1 MTDWTISKSGGICCR
16 CEKQFEE
23 HEQFFAALSVC
34 ADGFKR
40 LDVCADCWE
49 KDRPLAFYFWKTKHS
64 SEEDNRNKFIDDDM
78 LFDLFEGLE
87 ESTEP
92 DKLNFRF
99 VLMLVLMR
107 KRMLRYNNTI
117 REDGKDL
124 WLLKV
129 TGQKRE
135 VRVVDPHISEEEI
148 DKLTE
153 NIGLVLLD

>member
-1 MTDWTISKSGGICCR
+1 
-16 CEKQFEE
+16 
-23 HEQFFAALSVC
+23 
-34 ADGFKR
+34 
-40 LDVCADCWE
+40 
-49 KDRPLAFYFWKTKHS
+49 
-64 SEEDNRNKFIDDDM
+64 
-78 LFDLFEGLE
+78 
-87 ESTEP
+87 
-92 DKLNFRF
+92 
-99 VLMLVLMR
+99 MR